1 MGRNKADSN
10 SGQMG
15 SDMKIGIIGVG
26 HIGETLTRKLSSAG
40 HAVKVANSRGPE
52 TIGAEVL
59 AGGAEAVTA
68 GEAVR
73 DVDVAI
79 LSIPLNRMPQIAT
92 TIAGA
97 APETIVIDTSNY
109 YPVRDSKVEAI
120 DAGQVE
126 SLWVTEQL
134 GRPVVKAWN
143 AIGSASL
150 AEKGEP
156 AGGADRIAIP
166 VAADDPTHR
175 QIGMDLVSDTGFDGF
190 DAGRLADSW
199 RQQPGAP
206 AYCTDLTSEELPEA
220 LASAQAERLP
230 KRRDIAVAAFAERA
244 GDSTTNPDSSFGVRL
259 SRVLFKE
266 TGLSGR
272 QGSTRSRVM
281 VTNCM

>member
-1 MGRNKADSN
+1 
-10 SGQMG
+10 
-15 SDMKIGIIGVG
+15 MKIGIIGVG

-73 DVDVAI
+73 DVDVVI
-79 LSIPLNRMPQIAT
+79 LSIPLNRMPQIAA

-109 YPVRDSKVEAI
+109 YPVRDSRVEAI

-150 AEKGEP
+150 AEKGEL

-175 QIGMDLVSDTGFDGF
+175 RIGMNLVSDTGFDGF
-190 DAGRLADSW
+190 DAGGLADSW
-199 RQQPGAP
+199 RQQPGSP
-206 AYCTDLTSEELPEA
+206 AYCTDLTSEELPDA
-220 LASAQAERLP
+220 LASAQVERLP

-259 SRVLFKE
+259 SRVLF
-266 TGLSGR
+266 
-272 QGSTRSRVM
+272 M
-281 VTNCM
+281 